1 MSTSTGGGN
10 RYIERFSLLC
20 RIAAR
25 LFVELCALA
34 KMHKTGAR
42 YYLTVTD
49 GASGRFIVSNGY
61 TSLRRATKD
70 YIKVCYLIENNVY
83 DFDFWASIVD

>member
-1 MSTSTGGGN
+1 MRIGRAKKTIQDDLLIIKSGNATGDL
-10 RYIERFSLLC
+10 IE
-20 RIAAR
+20 
-25 LFVELCALA
+25 
-34 KMHKTGAR
+34 MHKTGAR